1 MVQQLCVD
9 HAARLSARWM
19 CPSGVQ
25 YVEAAASDEVWR
37 PWSTS
42 SCPVQLG
49 LRTAR
54 LCGVAARERAVV
66 CRGGG
71 PGRWYRWIAQ
81 GVTERWKSVRRLR
94 DFCNIESVQPCV
106 VRATR
111 LLLVLVVGVS
121 CVAFGAGSSLQKR
134 PVSAPLIVF
143 TVSSLRQCWEGG

>member
-81 GVTERWKSVRRLR
+81 GVTERWKSGRRLR
-94 DFCNIESVQPCV
+94 DFCNIECLILYRVGD
-106 VRATR
+106 R
-111 LLLVLVVGVS
+111 LLVVLVVDVCLFWCGVLWK
-121 CVAFGAGSSLQKR
+121 ADFYI
-134 PVSAPLIVF
+134 SAEAS
-143 TVSSLRQCWEGG
+143 TVHCLLLP